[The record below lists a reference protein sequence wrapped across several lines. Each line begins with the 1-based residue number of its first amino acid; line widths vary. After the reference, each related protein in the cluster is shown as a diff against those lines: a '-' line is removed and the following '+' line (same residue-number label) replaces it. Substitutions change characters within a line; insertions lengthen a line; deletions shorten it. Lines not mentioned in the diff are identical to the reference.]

1 MFAQL
6 KVNPNNG
13 LGDVYD
19 KIKGH
24 AAEAEVI
31 ADIEKQY
38 ETRPGKQIANTLQ
51 ISLFFWKKSIG
62 RIHFII
68 VVIKDLIYDGRSRA
82 EIRQEIVNIWIL
94 KTKHCWLL

>member
-1 MFAQL
+1 MFAEL

-38 ETRPGKQIANTLQ
+38 ETRPGNQ
-51 ISLFFWKKSIG
+51 ISQFFLKNVNWQNPSDKIIPNLGLHDFFCPIKQNDVMVCKNKKSQ
-62 RIHFII
+62 FS
-68 VVIKDLIYDGRSRA
+68 K
-82 EIRQEIVNIWIL
+82 
-94 KTKHCWLL
+94 

>member
-51 ISLFFWKKSIG
+51 ISHFFLKKVNWQNRSYYS
-62 RIHFII
+62 R
-68 VVIKDLIYDGRSRA
+68 KDLINDGRSSA
-82 EIRQEIVNIWIL
+82 KIRQEIVSI
-94 KTKHCWLL
+94 

>member
-24 AAEAEVI
+24 AAEAEVK

-38 ETRPGKQIANTLQ
+38 ETRPGKQIADTLQ
-51 ISLFFWKKSIG
+51 ISHFFLKKVNWQNPSYYSP
-62 RIHFII
+62 
-68 VVIKDLIYDGRSRA
+68 KDLVNDEGSSAKIW
-82 EIRQEIVNIWIL
+82 QEIVNI
-94 KTKHCWLL
+94 

>member
-1 MFAQL
+1 LFAEL

-24 AAEAEVI
+24 AAEAEVK

-38 ETRPGKQIANTLQ
+38 ETRPGKQIANTLRVTKK
-51 ISLFFWKKSIG
+51 IWKKSIG
-62 RIHFII
+62 RIYLIM
-68 VVIKDLIYDGRSRA
+68 VEDLINDGRSSA
-82 EIRQEIVNIWIL
+82 KIRQEMVNI
-94 KTKHCWLL
+94 

>member
-24 AAEAEVI
+24 AAEAEVK

-38 ETRPGKQIANTLQ
+38 ETRPGKQIADTLQ
-51 ISLFFWKKSIG
+51 ISHFFFEKSQ
-62 RIHFII
+62 
-68 VVIKDLIYDGRSRA
+68 LA
-82 EIRQEIVNIWIL
+82 ESIL
-94 KTKHCWLL
+94 L

>member
-1 MFAQL
+1 MLFSLLFPQVFYKDVFAKHADLFAEL

-24 AAEAEVI
+24 AAEAEVK

-38 ETRPGKQIANTLQ
+38 ETRPGKQIANTQYQKNLEKVNWQ
-51 ISLFFWKKSIG
+51 NLSYYGWGFDKPWK
-62 RIHFII
+62 
-68 VVIKDLIYDGRSRA
+68 
-82 EIRQEIVNIWIL
+82 E
-94 KTKHCWLL
+94 

>member
-1 MFAQL
+1 MFAEL

-24 AAEAEVI
+24 AAEAEVK

-38 ETRPGKQIANTLQ
+38 ETRPGKQIANTLK
-51 ISLFFWKKSIG
+51 ISTNFGKSQLAESILLWL
-62 RIHFII
+62 RI
-68 VVIKDLIYDGRSRA
+68 
-82 EIRQEIVNIWIL
+82 
-94 KTKHCWLL
+94 